1 MIFFYISFF
10 DISFQSKYIY
20 RYFDHYLSD
29 VRCPR
34 VQQIKLHFFL
44 NSSKLDFNLIKNK
57 MKVALV

>member
-10 DISFQSKYIY
+10 DIFVQSKYIY

-34 VQQIKLHFFL
+34 VQQIKLQLFL
-44 NSSKLDFNLIKNK
+44 NSSNFDFNLIKNK
-57 MKVALV
+57 DLT